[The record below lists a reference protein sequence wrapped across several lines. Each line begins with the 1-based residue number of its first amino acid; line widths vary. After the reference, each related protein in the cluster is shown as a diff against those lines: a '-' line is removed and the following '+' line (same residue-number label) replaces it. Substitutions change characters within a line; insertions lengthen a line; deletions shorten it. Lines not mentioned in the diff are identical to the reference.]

1 MFKNLVIFLMLLFV
15 SVQIAWSKSDRIISL
30 SPTATEMLFAIGAG
44 GNVVAVDSHSNFPKD
59 APLTN
64 LSALEPNL
72 EAIASYKPDLV
83 IIAFEIG
90 NLKVDLNA
98 VGIEV
103 LMLPATPTVE
113 DALKQILEIGDITG
127 NEENAEKL
135 VVKIRSQIKTISLQ
149 REGKPKFSVYHEL
162 DENYYSPSTW
172 SFLGNIYDI
181 LGFKNIADEADTA
194 KTGYPK
200 LSAEYIMV
208 SNPDIIVTSGLKNN
222 KQLKFASR
230 AGWNAIKAVQNE
242 AIISVEPD
250 IAGRWGTRLID
261 FCEQIIHKL
270 RVIGYD

>member
-1 MFKNLVIFLMLLFV
+1 MLLFV
-15 SVQIAWSKSDRIISL
+15 SIQIAWSKPDRIISL

-44 GNVVAVDSHSNFPKD
+44 GNVVAVDSLSNFPKD

-149 REGKPKFSVYHEL
+149 RKGKPKFSVYHEL

-194 KTGYPK
+194 KTGYPR

-208 SNPDIIVTSGLKNN
+208 SNPDIIVTSGLKND
-222 KQLKFASR
+222 KRLKFVSR

-250 IAGRWGTRLID
+250 IAGRWGPRLID

>member
-15 SVQIAWSKSDRIISL
+15 SVQIAWSKPDRIISL

-250 IAGRWGTRLID
+250 IAGRWGPRMID

>member
-1 MFKNLVIFLMLLFV
+1 MFKNLGIFLMLLFV
-15 SVQIAWSKSDRIISL
+15 SVQIAWSKPDRIISL

-59 APLTN
+59 APLTK

-135 VVKIRSQIKTISLQ
+135 AVKIRSRIKTISLR
-149 REGKPKFSVYHEL
+149 REGKVLKTKPFSITR
-162 DENYYSPSTW
+162 SPSST
-172 SFLGNIYDI
+172 
-181 LGFKNIADEADTA
+181 
-194 KTGYPK
+194 P
-200 LSAEYIMV
+200 
-208 SNPDIIVTSGLKNN
+208 
-222 KQLKFASR
+222 
-230 AGWNAIKAVQNE
+230 
-242 AIISVEPD
+242 IISYCTTL
-250 IAGRWGTRLID
+250 IAPSLPIEKKNGIFWESRTLFIRAMFWLVCNFI
-261 FCEQIIHKL
+261 FL
-270 RVIGYD
+270 

>member
-15 SVQIAWSKSDRIISL
+15 SVQIAWSKPDRIISL

-44 GNVVAVDSHSNFPKD
+44 GNVVAVDSLSNFPKD

-208 SNPDIIVTSGLKNN
+208 SNPDIIVTSGLKND

-250 IAGRWGTRLID
+250 IAGRWGPRLID

>member
-15 SVQIAWSKSDRIISL
+15 SVQIAWSKPDRIISL

-135 VVKIRSQIKTISLQ
+135 VVKIRSQIKTISLR

-208 SNPDIIVTSGLKNN
+208 SNPDIIVTSGLKND

-250 IAGRWGTRLID
+250 IAGRWGPRLID

>member
-1 MFKNLVIFLMLLFV
+1 MLRNLGIFLILLFV
-15 SVQIAWSKSDRIISL
+15 SVQIAWSKPDRIISL

-44 GNVVAVDSHSNFPKD
+44 GNVVAVDSHSNYPKD

-181 LGFKNIADEADTA
+181 LGLKNIADEADTA

-208 SNPDIIVTSGLKNN
+208 SNPDIIVTSGLKND

-230 AGWNAIKAVQNE
+230 AGWNTIKAVQNE

-250 IAGRWGTRLID
+250 IAGRWGPRLID

>member
-1 MFKNLVIFLMLLFV
+1 MFKNLAIFLMLLFV
-15 SVQIAWSKSDRIISL
+15 SVQIAWSKPDRIISL

-113 DALKQILEIGDITG
+113 DALQQILEIGDITG

-194 KTGYPK
+194 RTGYPK

-250 IAGRWGTRLID
+250 IAGRWGPRLID

>member
-1 MFKNLVIFLMLLFV
+1 MFKNLGIFLMLLFV
-15 SVQIAWSKSDRIISL
+15 SVQIAWSKPDRIISL

-59 APLTN
+59 APLTK

-72 EAIASYKPDLV
+72 EAIASYKPNLV

-135 VVKIRSQIKTISLQ
+135 VVKIRSQMKTISLQ
-149 REGKPKFSVYHEL
+149 RKGKPKFSVYHEL

-208 SNPDIIVTSGLKNN
+208 SNPDIIVTSGLKND

-250 IAGRWGTRLID
+250 IAGRWGPRLID

>member
-1 MFKNLVIFLMLLFV
+1 MFKNLGIFLMLLFV
-15 SVQIAWSKSDRIISL
+15 SVQIAWSKPDRIISL

-113 DALKQILEIGDITG
+113 GALKQILEIGDITG

-208 SNPDIIVTSGLKNN
+208 SNPDIIVTSGLKND
-222 KQLKFASR
+222 KQLKFTSR

-250 IAGRWGTRLID
+250 IAGRWGPRLID

>member
-15 SVQIAWSKSDRIISL
+15 SVQIAWSKPDRIISL

-44 GNVVAVDSHSNFPKD
+44 GNVVAVDSLSNFPKD

-135 VVKIRSQIKTISLQ
+135 VIKMRSQIKTISLR

-162 DENYYSPSTW
+162 DENYYSPSSW

-208 SNPDIIVTSGLKNN
+208 SNPDIIVTSGLKND

-250 IAGRWGTRLID
+250 IAGRWGPRLID

>member
-15 SVQIAWSKSDRIISL
+15 SVQIAWSKPDRIISL

-72 EAIASYKPDLV
+72 EAIASYEPDLV

-135 VVKIRSQIKTISLQ
+135 VVKIRSQIKTISLR

-208 SNPDIIVTSGLKNN
+208 SNPDIIVTSGLKND

-250 IAGRWGTRLID
+250 IAGRWGPRLID

>member
-1 MFKNLVIFLMLLFV
+1 MLLFV
-15 SVQIAWSKSDRIISL
+15 SVQIAWSKPDRIISL

-72 EAIASYKPDLV
+72 EAIASYEPDLV

-113 DALKQILEIGDITG
+113 DALQQILEIGDITG

-135 VVKIRSQIKTISLQ
+135 VVKIRSQIKTFSLQ
-149 REGKPKFSVYHEL
+149 RAGKPKFSVYHEL

-208 SNPDIIVTSGLKNN
+208 SNPDIIVTSGLKND

-250 IAGRWGTRLID
+250 IAGRWGPRLID

>member
-15 SVQIAWSKSDRIISL
+15 SVQIAWSKPNRIISL

-208 SNPDIIVTSGLKNN
+208 SNPDIIVTSGLKND

-250 IAGRWGTRLID
+250 IAGRWGPRLID

>member
-1 MFKNLVIFLMLLFV
+1 MFKNLVIFLMLSFV
-15 SVQIAWSKSDRIISL
+15 SVQIAWSKPDRIISL

-59 APLTN
+59 APLTK

-113 DALKQILEIGDITG
+113 DALQQILEIGDITG

-250 IAGRWGTRLID
+250 IAGRWGPRLID

>member
-1 MFKNLVIFLMLLFV
+1 MFKNLAIFLMLLFV
-15 SVQIAWSKSDRIISL
+15 SVQIAWSKPDRIISL

-103 LMLPATPTVE
+103 LMLPAIPTVE

-208 SNPDIIVTSGLKNN
+208 SNPDIIVTSGLKNDN
-222 KQLKFASR
+222 QLKFASR

-250 IAGRWGTRLID
+250 IAGRWGPRMID

>member
-15 SVQIAWSKSDRIISL
+15 SGQIAWSKPDRIISL

-113 DALKQILEIGDITG
+113 DALQQILEIGDITG

-194 KTGYPK
+194 KTGYPR

-230 AGWNAIKAVQNE
+230 AGWNTIKAVQNE

-250 IAGRWGTRLID
+250 IAGRWGPRLID

>member
-1 MFKNLVIFLMLLFV
+1 MFKNLVIFFMLLVV
-15 SVQIAWSKSDRIISL
+15 SVQIAWSKPDRIISL

-44 GNVVAVDSHSNFPKD
+44 GNVVAVDSLSNFPKD

-64 LSALEPNL
+64 LSALELNL

-135 VVKIRSQIKTISLQ
+135 VVKIRSQIKTISLR

-162 DENYYSPSTW
+162 DENYYSPSSW

-208 SNPDIIVTSGLKNN
+208 SNPDIIVTSGLKNDN
-222 KQLKFASR
+222 QLKFASR

-250 IAGRWGTRLID
+250 IAGRWGPRMID

>member
-1 MFKNLVIFLMLLFV
+1 MFKNLIIFLMLLFV
-15 SVQIAWSKSDRIISL
+15 SVQIAWSKPDRIISL

-113 DALKQILEIGDITG
+113 DALQQILEIGDITG

-208 SNPDIIVTSGLKNN
+208 SNPDIIVTSGLKNDE
-222 KQLKFASR
+222 QLKFASR

-250 IAGRWGTRLID
+250 IAGRWGPRLID

>member
-15 SVQIAWSKSDRIISL
+15 SVQIAWSKPDRIISL

-135 VVKIRSQIKTISLQ
+135 VVKIRSQIKTISLR

-250 IAGRWGTRLID
+250 IAGRWGPRLID

>member
-15 SVQIAWSKSDRIISL
+15 SVQIAWSKPDRIISL

-72 EAIASYKPDLV
+72 EAIASYEPDLV

-149 REGKPKFSVYHEL
+149 RAGKPKFSVYHEL

-250 IAGRWGTRLID
+250 IAGRWGPRLID

>member
-1 MFKNLVIFLMLLFV
+1 MFKNLSIFLMLLFV
-15 SVQIAWSKSDRIISL
+15 SVQIAWSKPDRIISL

-44 GNVVAVDSHSNFPKD
+44 GNVVAVDSLSNFPKD

-98 VGIEV
+98 VGIEA
-103 LMLPATPTVE
+103 LMLPAIPTVE

-250 IAGRWGTRLID
+250 IAGRWGPRLID

>member
-15 SVQIAWSKSDRIISL
+15 SVQIAWSKPDRIISL

-44 GNVVAVDSHSNFPKD
+44 GNVVAVDSLSNFPKD

-149 REGKPKFSVYHEL
+149 RGGKPKFSVYHEL
-162 DENYYSPSTW
+162 DENYYSPLAW

-181 LGFKNIADEADTA
+181 LGSKNIVDEADTA
-194 KTGYPK
+194 KNGYPK

-208 SNPDIIVTSGLKNN
+208 SNPDIIVTSGLKND

-250 IAGRWGTRLID
+250 IAGRWGPRLID

>member
-15 SVQIAWSKSDRIISL
+15 SVQIAWSKPDRIISL

-208 SNPDIIVTSGLKNN
+208 SNPDIIVTSGLKND

-250 IAGRWGTRLID
+250 IAGRWGPRLID

>member
-15 SVQIAWSKSDRIISL
+15 SVQIAWSKPDRIISL

-44 GNVVAVDSHSNFPKD
+44 GNVVAVDSLSNFPKD

-135 VVKIRSQIKTISLQ
+135 VIKMRSQIKTISLR

-208 SNPDIIVTSGLKNN
+208 SNPDIIVTSGLKND

-250 IAGRWGTRLID
+250 IAGRWGPRMID

>member
-1 MFKNLVIFLMLLFV
+1 MFKTLVIFLMLLFV
-15 SVQIAWSKSDRIISL
+15 SVQIAWSKPDRIISL

-103 LMLPATPTVE
+103 LMLPAIPTVE

-194 KTGYPK
+194 KTGYPR

-208 SNPDIIVTSGLKNN
+208 SNPDIIVTSGLKND

-250 IAGRWGTRLID
+250 IAGRWGPRLID

>member
-15 SVQIAWSKSDRIISL
+15 SVQIAWSKPDRIISL

-44 GNVVAVDSHSNFPKD
+44 GNVVAVDNHSNFPKD

-103 LMLPATPTVE
+103 LMLPATATVE

-208 SNPDIIVTSGLKNN
+208 SNPDIIVTSGLKNDN
-222 KQLKFASR
+222 QLKFASR

-250 IAGRWGTRLID
+250 IAGRWGPRLID

>member
-1 MFKNLVIFLMLLFV
+1 MLRNLGIFLILLFV
-15 SVQIAWSKSDRIISL
+15 SVQIAWSKPDRIISL

-44 GNVVAVDSHSNFPKD
+44 GNVVAVDSHSNYPKD

-208 SNPDIIVTSGLKNN
+208 SNPDIIVTTGLKND

-250 IAGRWGTRLID
+250 IAGRWGPRLID

>member
-15 SVQIAWSKSDRIISL
+15 SVQIAWSKPDRIISL

-59 APLTN
+59 APLTK

-72 EAIASYKPDLV
+72 EAIASYEPDLV

-208 SNPDIIVTSGLKNN
+208 SNPDIIVTSGLKND

-250 IAGRWGTRLID
+250 IAGRWGPRMID

>member
-15 SVQIAWSKSDRIISL
+15 SVQIAWSKPDRIISL

-113 DALKQILEIGDITG
+113 DALQQILEIGDITG

-230 AGWNAIKAVQNE
+230 AGWNTIKAVQNE

-250 IAGRWGTRLID
+250 IAGRWGPRLID

>member
-15 SVQIAWSKSDRIISL
+15 SVQIAWSKPDRIISL

-103 LMLPATPTVE
+103 LMLPAIPTVE

-200 LSAEYIMV
+200 LSAEYIMI
-208 SNPDIIVTSGLKNN
+208 SNPDIIVTSGLKND

-250 IAGRWGTRLID
+250 IAGRWGPRMID

>member
-1 MFKNLVIFLMLLFV
+1 MFKTLVIFLMLLVV
-15 SVQIAWSKSDRIISL
+15 SVQIAWSKPDRIISL

-135 VVKIRSQIKTISLQ
+135 VLNIRSQIKTISLQ

-200 LSAEYIMV
+200 LSAGYIMV
-208 SNPDIIVTSGLKNN
+208 SNPDIIVTSGLKND

-230 AGWNAIKAVQNE
+230 AGWNTIKAVQNE

-250 IAGRWGTRLID
+250 IAGRWGPRLID

>member
-1 MFKNLVIFLMLLFV
+1 MFKNLVIFLMLSFV
-15 SVQIAWSKSDRIISL
+15 SVQIAWSKPDRIISL

-64 LSALEPNL
+64 LSALEPNI

-113 DALKQILEIGDITG
+113 DALQQILEIGDITG

-250 IAGRWGTRLID
+250 IAGRWGPRLID

-270 RVIGYD
+270 RVIGDD

>member
-15 SVQIAWSKSDRIISL
+15 SVQIAWSKPDRIISL

-72 EAIASYKPDLV
+72 EAIASYEPDLV

-208 SNPDIIVTSGLKNN
+208 SNPDIIVTSGLKND

-230 AGWNAIKAVQNE
+230 AGWNAVKAVQNE

-250 IAGRWGTRLID
+250 IAGRWGPRLID

>member
-15 SVQIAWSKSDRIISL
+15 SVQIAWCKPDRIVSL

-44 GNVVAVDSHSNFPKD
+44 GHVVAVDSHSNFPKD

-103 LMLPATPTVE
+103 LMLPAIPTVE
-113 DALKQILEIGDITG
+113 DALKQILEIGAITG
-127 NEENAEKL
+127 NEKNAEKL
-135 VVKIRSQIKTISLQ
+135 VVKIRSQIMAISLR

-162 DENYYSPSTW
+162 DENYYSPSKW

-194 KTGYPK
+194 KTGYPR

-208 SNPDIIVTSGLKNN
+208 SNPDIIVTSGLKND

-242 AIISVEPD
+242 AIISVAPD
-250 IAGRWGTRLID
+250 IAGRWGPRLID

>member
-15 SVQIAWSKSDRIISL
+15 SVQIAWSKPDRIISL

-59 APLTN
+59 APLTK

-208 SNPDIIVTSGLKNN
+208 SNPDIIVTSGLKND

-250 IAGRWGTRLID
+250 IAGRWGPRLID

>member
-15 SVQIAWSKSDRIISL
+15 SVQIAWSKPDRIISL

-250 IAGRWGTRLID
+250 IAGRWGPRLID

>member
-1 MFKNLVIFLMLLFV
+1 MFKNLVIFLMLLLM
-15 SVQIAWSKSDRIISL
+15 SIQIAWSKPDRIISL
-30 SPTATEMLFAIGAG
+30 SPTATEMLFAIGTG
-44 GNVVAVDSHSNFPKD
+44 GNVVAVDSHANFPKD

-72 EAIASYKPDLV
+72 EAIASYEPDLV

-113 DALKQILEIGDITG
+113 DALQQILEIGDITG

-208 SNPDIIVTSGLKNN
+208 SNPDIIVTSGLKNDN
-222 KQLKFASR
+222 QLKFASR

-250 IAGRWGTRLID
+250 IAGRWGPRLID